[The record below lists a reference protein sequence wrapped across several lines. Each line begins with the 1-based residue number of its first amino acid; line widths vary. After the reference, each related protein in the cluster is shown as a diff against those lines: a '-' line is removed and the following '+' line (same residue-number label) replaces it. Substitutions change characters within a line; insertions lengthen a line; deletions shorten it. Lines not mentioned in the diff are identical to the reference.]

1 MKTLYNEIHYGSIC
15 DKAYELIQ
23 LLNSID
29 DEEFIDN
36 VIDCIRYNDEYGLG
50 DLRNKY

>member
-1 MKTLYNEIHYGSIC
+1 MKEQIC

-23 LLNSID
+23 LLNQID

-36 VIDCIRYNDEYGLG
+36 IIDCIRYNDDYTLSEI
-50 DLRNKY
+50 REEC